1 MSADIEYIEKIIETV
16 FKRAYDKLSLEFGAS
31 NAATVSQHAKPT
43 GENSGL
49 AVESGKW
56 I

>member
-16 FKRAYDKLSLEFGAS
+16 FKRAYDKLRTEFGAV
-31 NAATVSQHAKPT
+31 NTAIVSQLAEPT

-49 AVESGKW
+49 AVEFGKW